1 VNLLVDDG
9 RHPRALLA
17 LEDGTCFSGRSAG
30 AEGETFGEVVFNT
43 SMVGYQE
50 IVSDPS
56 YAGQIVTFTYPQLGN
71 YGINEID
78 MQATELH
85 LRGLVCHDMCY
96 APSNWQSVV
105 SLPAFL
111 RERGIVA
118 IEDVDTR
125 SLTLR
130 IREGGAMRAAI
141 STTDLD
147 PKSLVARVRASEPIA
162 DHNYVADVSTPGP
175 YTVRAGAKDHVY
187 RVVAYD
193 CGEKTGIAKR
203 LAETG
208 CEVTVVP
215 WDTPAKEVL
224 AREPDGVFFS
234 NGPGDPVSVP
244 ETVAAV
250 RALLGKLPV
259 FGICLGNQ
267 VISMAAGA
275 QIEKLPYGHHGGNE
289 PVMNLLTEKVEIT
302 AQNHNYGPVFS
313 TLGPLVPELSG
324 GFSEHR
330 RRPALLDRAPHRAR
344 GHERALRP
352 RSPHAREPQRRYAR
366 GSSVPRHTR
375 LLHAVSP
382 RGQAWSQRLHLRLR
396 RIRAADGRRGGLP
409 CHRRP
414 RGEAL
419 LMPRRD
425 DIKKI
430 LIIGSGPIV
439 IGQACEFDYSGT
451 QACKALRR
459 EGYEVVLV
467 NSNPATIMT
476 DPETADRTY
485 IEPITVE
492 SVEKVIEIERPDALL
507 PNMGGQTGLN
517 CAVALAKA
525 GVLDRYGVEVIGCDV
540 DSIET
545 GRGPQA
551 LCRLR
556 CVTSDSR
563 SRSPTWPTPSRS
575 ASAFAD
581 DLGYPVVI
589 RPAFTLGGAGGG
601 MAYDHDDLLRIAREG
616 TCALT

>member
-1 VNLLVDDG
+1 MSRRDGAPVFVSTIPRVRRAPTEQRGWHVVNLLVDDG

-96 APSNWQSVV
+96 TPSNWQSVV
-105 SLPAFL
+105 SLPDFL
-111 RERGIVA
+111 REHGVVA
-118 IEDVDTR
+118 IEGVDTR

-147 PKSLVARVRASEPIA
+147 PESLVARVRASESIA
-162 DHNYVADVSTPGP
+162 DHNYVADVSTASP
-175 YTVRAGAKDHVY
+175 YTVHAGAKDHVY

-193 CGEKTGIAKR
+193 CGEKAGIAKR
-203 LAETG
+203 LAEAG
-208 CEVTVVP
+208 CEVTLVP
-215 WDTPAKEVL
+215 WDTPAEEVL

-244 ETVAAV
+244 ATVAAV
-250 RALLGKLPV
+250 RALLGKVPV

-324 GFSEHR
+324 GFTK
-330 RRPALLDRAPHRAR
+330 
-344 GHERALRP
+344 HESDLRFWT
-352 RSPHAREPQRRYAR
+352 E
-366 GSSVPRHTR
+366 
-375 LLHAVSP
+375 
-382 RGQAWSQRLHLRLR
+382 R
-396 RIRAADGRRGGLP
+396 RIAPVVMNERYGRVRLTHVNLNDGTPEGLQFLDIPAFSMQYHPEAKPGPNDSTYAFTAFVRLMGGVGDYLAIDVREGRR
-409 CHRRP
+409 
-414 RGEAL
+414 
-419 LMPRRD
+419 
-425 DIKKI
+425 
-430 LIIGSGPIV
+430 
-439 IGQACEFDYSGT
+439 F
-451 QACKALRR
+451 
-459 EGYEVVLV
+459 
-467 NSNPATIMT
+467 
-476 DPETADRTY
+476 
-485 IEPITVE
+485 
-492 SVEKVIEIERPDALL
+492 
-507 PNMGGQTGLN
+507 
-517 CAVALAKA
+517 
-525 GVLDRYGVEVIGCDV
+525 
-540 DSIET
+540 
-545 GRGPQA
+545 
-551 LCRLR
+551 
-556 CVTSDSR
+556 
-563 SRSPTWPTPSRS
+563 
-575 ASAFAD
+575 
-581 DLGYPVVI
+581 
-589 RPAFTLGGAGGG
+589 
-601 MAYDHDDLLRIAREG
+601 
-616 TCALT
+616 